1 MVVHIYS
8 YVILYSAVPY
18 LVLCI
23 VSYDTLG
30 NAVLGSSN
38 FGEVRDLIWEVRSS
52 YRLFGIAL
60 GLLPGDI
67 NPIVQSNHYDTVNC
81 FDGVLDEILRRGVTK
96 DELANALESKTLRFG
111 QLAEKVRA
119 MTFSSGM

>member
-1 MVVHIYS
+1 M
-8 YVILYSAVPY
+8 
-18 LVLCI
+18 
-23 VSYDTLG
+23 
-30 NAVLGSSN
+30 
-38 FGEVRDLIWEVRSS
+38 IWEVRSS

-111 QLAEKVRA
+111 QLAEKIRTT
-119 MTFSSGM
+119 TFSSGM